1 MRNKKKNRH
10 NIFTKK
16 YVINTALL
24 VGEIKNELLKQVTK
38 VAYVKDYKKSRVM
51 IHSKV
56 DKIDAC
62 FLIYMSKVLKMSRSI
77 TLNLENAIVYRNKY
91 IDKIIEH
98 CIRSFSQVYYLFN
111 KFKRIN
117 KVKKGII
124 TVLNM
129 MPIAR
134 MRNVNP
140 KKLIEIVKYYK
151 IVFENED
158 KQKYISDLI
167 LGLEKNA
174 KTEVVYEKSYHD
186 MYMSKIERI
195 EPELE
200 RKNKIKGK
208 TLLIADVS
216 GSMNYHAMLNLES
229 TRSNN
234 CSIGTCLILDIIK
247 NTSDLSMVIT
257 SGSDGSNTVKSKVQD
272 VSKITDF
279 RSFIKEM
286 KVAYEECGNG
296 GQFVYQ
302 CLYECKNTLFKDVEF
317 DRIIFVGDGLT
328 STDFINETKNKLDF
342 YGKYNYIINIHY
354 DGDESSHEQY
364 DGPQTLWMNVNLE
377 SKLSNIVDYIVNYEK
392 LT

>member
-1 MRNKKKNRH
+1 MRNKKKNIY
-10 NIFTKK
+10 NKFTKK
-16 YVINTALL
+16 YVTDIVLTTEEARSALL
-24 VGEIKNELLKQVTK
+24 KEVTK
-38 VAYVKDYKKSRVM
+38 IAYVKDYKKIKVM
-51 IHSKV
+51 FSSKV

-62 FLIYMSKVLKMSRSI
+62 FLIYISKVLKMGKSI
-77 TLNLENAIVYRNKY
+77 TLNLQNLIVYRNKY

-111 KFKRIN
+111 KFKKVN

-134 MRNVNP
+134 IRNVNP

-167 LGLEKNA
+167 LGLEKNTKA
-174 KTEVVYEKSYHD
+174 EAVYEKSYHD
-186 MYMSKIERI
+186 MYMGKIERI
-195 EPELE
+195 EPKLE
-200 RKNKIKGK
+200 RRNKIKGK
-208 TLLIADVS
+208 TLLIADIS
-216 GSMNYHAMLNLES
+216 GSMNYRTMSKLES

-247 NTSDLSMVIT
+247 NTSDLSMVFT
-257 SGSDGSNTVKSKVQD
+257 SGCDDSNTVKSQVQD

-279 RSFIKEM
+279 SSFVKEM
-286 KVAYEECGNG
+286 KAAYEECGNG

-317 DRIIFVGDGLT
+317 DRIIFVGDGLA
-328 STDFINETKNKLDF
+328 STDFIKESKNKLNF
-342 YGKYNYIINIHY
+342 YGKYNYIINTCY
-354 DGDESSHEQY
+354 DADESSHKQY
-364 DGPQTLWMNVNLE
+364 GSPQTVWMNVNSE
-377 SKLSNIVDYIVNYEK
+377 CRLSNIVDYVVNYEK